1 MAQVRA
7 DSDASAE
14 ATAPEPDGPEERL
27 HAICGRESAH
37 GLKLLL
43 KRAALFAANRA
54 LIHEALGAER
64 RQTVFIPTTATR
76 LADPTHRPP
85 EILPVDHP
93 AIPLPPSFIAAASA
107 LLRGFQWIP
116 LAGQPSH
123 RSASPLVRAVQAF
136 FGAQAAERLADE
148 LPRWEQY
155 DDLVLFPPHAFRTA
169 GFAGLD
175 AARRAAFFAAVAA
188 EFGVSRVARK
198 GLIERAD
205 VARHP
210 RLEPLHG
217 VFRHRLSPDGRPCSL
232 ADVFWTATR
241 FPTPHGL
248 LHYVWAPSETMYC
261 RGNSP
266 EKRRIAALANVAG
279 TVVVDMCC
287 GIGFFAFGYLLA
299 GAARVVGCEISP
311 WAVEGLRRGAV
322 LNRVPYEI
330 VDPEAELT
338 PDLLDASPAR
348 LLIFPAENARGLPLY
363 RHRASHVNLGLL
375 PSSLDFLP
383 QAVLALRPEGGWI
396 HIHAELAVPAGPP
409 GRQHAAEQWAQ
420 QPRQLVLRLG
430 RQSARVVDIHW
441 IKSIGPAREHIV
453 VELEVGPSK
462 TST

>member
-155 DDLVLFPPHAFRTA
+155 DDL
-169 GFAGLD
+169 
-175 AARRAAFFAAVAA
+175 
-188 EFGVSRVARK
+188 
-198 GLIERAD
+198 
-205 VARHP
+205 
-210 RLEPLHG
+210 
-217 VFRHRLSPDGRPCSL
+217 
-232 ADVFWTATR
+232 
-241 FPTPHGL
+241 
-248 LHYVWAPSETMYC
+248 
-261 RGNSP
+261 
-266 EKRRIAALANVAG
+266 
-279 TVVVDMCC
+279 
-287 GIGFFAFGYLLA
+287 
-299 GAARVVGCEISP
+299 
-311 WAVEGLRRGAV
+311 GLRRGAV